1 MSNGIRTITR
11 DSLLTLEAY
20 SKIRKSSKPEA
31 IAHRKRRSVGLGEH
45 MTLQFE
51 DEHTIRRQIQEMLHI
66 EKIFEEAGIESEIE
80 AYAPLVPDGSNWKAT
95 MLIEYPDPNE
105 RKRELAR
112 LIGVEDRMF
121 VEVEGHARVYA
132 IADEDLDRENAE
144 KTSAVHFVRFEFNA
158 AQREAI
164 RAGAAVKIGCDH
176 TNYPAHVAVAAETLS
191 SLAGDLAPPAA

>member
-1 MSNGIRTITR
+1 MSITR

-31 IAHRKRRSVGLGEH
+31 IAHRKLRSVALGEH

-51 DEHTIRRQIQEMLHI
+51 DEKTIRRQIQEMLHI
-66 EKIFEEAGIESEIE
+66 EKIFDEEGIQGEID

-95 MLIEYPDPNE
+95 MLIEYPDPHE

-132 IADEDLDRENAE
+132 IADEDLDRENE
-144 KTSAVHFVRFEFNA
+144 HKTSSVHFLRFEFTPA
-158 AQREAI
+158 MKEAI
-164 RAGAAVKIGCDH
+164 RAGAAVKLGCDH
-176 TNYPAHVAVAAETLS
+176 RNYPAHVSIAPETLA
-191 SLAGDLAPPAA
+191 SLAGDLR